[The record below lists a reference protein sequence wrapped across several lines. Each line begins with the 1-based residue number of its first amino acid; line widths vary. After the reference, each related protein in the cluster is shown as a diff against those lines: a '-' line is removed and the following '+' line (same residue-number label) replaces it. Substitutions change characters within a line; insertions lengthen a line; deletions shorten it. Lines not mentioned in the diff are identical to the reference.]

1 MKKIL
6 CLLLVMALCLPLTAC
21 GNEEELQAQIDTLQT
36 QLDEANQA
44 LTDEK
49 NAITV
54 LAINATI
61 DGKATKVLAKAGDVT
76 ATVAPEEGWVV
87 DHWCVNGQAQTDSKG
102 TTFTFSATSDCTVEA
117 VVRPEKKI
125 TGINC
130 EFRFVDEKRKA
141 GGDAFTEFVFEE
153 EYTNTVTEQQ
163 VEGGAITMEVKAVVP
178 SGKVI
183 DHWIINGVPHYYGS
197 TVNSFVVENLDE
209 TTEYEVVVKDKPIT
223 YYKLTCS
230 SCSWNG
236 KTSASVAAGTTVT
249 ITGNGGHVGTFYVNG
264 SAVTDKYAKSV
275 TLTIKSNTNV
285 EFYATIN

>member
-61 DGKATKVLAKAGDVT
+61 DGKATKVLPKAGDVT
-76 ATVAPEEGWVV
+76 ATAAPEEGWVV
-87 DHWCVNGQAQTDSKG
+87 DHWCVNGEEQPDSK
-102 TTFTFSATSDCTVEA
+102 TTSFTFSAKSDCTVEA

-125 TGINC
+125 TGINA
-130 EFRFVDEKRKA
+130 EFRFVNEKRKA

-153 EYTNTVTEQQ
+153 EYTNPVTEQQ
-163 VEGGAITMEVKAVVP
+163 VEGGTITVEVKAVIP

-197 TVNSFVVENLDE
+197 SVSSFVVENLSE
-209 TTEYEVVVKDKPIT
+209 STEYEVVLKDKPIT

-230 SCSWNG
+230 GCNWKG
-236 KTSASVAAGTTVT
+236 KSSASVAAGTTVT
-249 ITGNGGHVGTFYVNG
+249 ITCNGKDSGQFFVNG
-264 SAVTDKYAKSV
+264 SAVTNKYSKSV
-275 TLTIKSNTNV
+275 TITINSNTTV